1 MTMPCHVIINENP
14 NDLLVV
20 ETCFMGIL
28 PIESSRDSDN
38 VLSFC
43 LEPIN
48 INSVLV
54 EFRVSLLPRSHLWML
69 LKSRFRLDCVECKS
83 ALAYVM
89 WVSSASIL
97 GWQNDKQFGKSLI

>member
-1 MTMPCHVIINENP
+1 MLLSMRIPS
-14 NDLLVV
+14 DLVV
-20 ETCFMGIL
+20 ETCFIGIL
-28 PIESSRDSDN
+28 SIESSRDSDN

-54 EFRVSLLPRSHLWML
+54 EFRVSLLQRSHLWML
-69 LKSRFRLDCVECKS
+69 LKSRFRLDCIECKS

-89 WVSSASIL
+89 WVSSAYIL

>member
-1 MTMPCHVIINENP
+1 MLLSMRIPS
-14 NDLLVV
+14 DLVV
-20 ETCFMGIL
+20 ETCFIGIL
-28 PIESSRDSDN
+28 SIESSRDSDN

-54 EFRVSLLPRSHLWML
+54 EFRVSLLQRSHLWIL
-69 LKSRFRLDCVECKS
+69 LKSRFRLDCIECKS

-89 WVSSASIL
+89 WVSSAYNL
-97 GWQNDKQFGKSLI
+97 GWQNDKQFGK